1 MADYH
6 TSYQRA
12 EGESTQWEDLQRKF
26 GNLPA
31 KAPAEKPAAFAPA
44 EEQRRDAA
52 WVDGHAEDEL
62 EALDEEL
69 GDDRFLEAYRS
80 APLCSVAVTA
90 VLGRVTSPRAWR
102 ARHRR
107 KRLAELQRARGRIQF
122 GSVQPIMR
130 TDFVQEVS
138 VASDGCWVVVHLY
151 KDGCAAF
158 CWPGKGG
165 RSARPPC
172 APDLGGAHRL
182 GPSELLGL
190 CLDELAFK
198 YPATKFVKIVSTEC
212 IPSYPD
218 RNLPTVLLYHASQCV
233 RTLAGLGAFGGLR
246 VTPDSAGPLVTQ
258 GSTGGCALWCARLKL
273 QRCAGVAAALNA
285 AGPVCATP
293 DDQPHGE
300 GQAP

>member
-1 MADYH
+1 MPPGWTDTRRMSWRRWMRSWATTASWRPTGLLH
-6 TSYQRA
+6 S
-12 EGESTQWEDLQRKF
+12 
-26 GNLPA
+26 
-31 KAPAEKPAAFAPA
+31 AASLSR
-44 EEQRRDAA
+44 QCWAA
-52 WVDGHAEDEL
+52 SRHRVRG
-62 EALDEEL
+62 
-69 GDDRFLEAYRS
+69 
-80 APLCSVAVTA
+80 
-90 VLGRVTSPRAWR
+90 GR
-102 ARHRR
+102 RHRR

-198 YPATKFVKIVSTEC
+198 YPATKFVKIMSTEC

-246 VTPDSAGPLVTQ
+246 VTPNSAGPLVTQ

-285 AGPVCATP
+285 AGPVCAAP
-293 DDQPHGE
+293 DDQPHGK

>member
-102 ARHRR
+102 APAQ
-107 KRLAELQRARGRIQF
+107 AEEAGRA
-122 GSVQPIMR
+122 
-130 TDFVQEVS
+130 
-138 VASDGCWVVVHLY
+138 AA
-151 KDGCAAF
+151 CARA
-158 CWPGKGG
+158 
-165 RSARPPC
+165 
-172 APDLGGAHRL
+172 D
-182 GPSELLGL
+182 
-190 CLDELAFK
+190 
-198 YPATKFVKIVSTEC
+198 
-212 IPSYPD
+212 
-218 RNLPTVLLYHASQCV
+218 TVW
-233 RTLAGLGAFGGLR
+233 LGAEDHADRLCAGGLR
-246 VTPDSAGPLVTQ
+246 GQRRLLGGRPPVQGWVRRVLSTWQGRPL
-258 GSTGGCALWCARLKL
+258 CAP
-273 QRCAGVAAALNA
+273 AL
-285 AGPVCATP
+285 CS
-293 DDQPHGE
+293 
-300 GQAP
+300 